1 MTGKDRRA
9 AVEMTYASTEK
20 TDLMTRNA
28 VVYLTVKN
36 SCSHLVYLYLAFI
49 NDKFDAPRA
58 TQFRT

>member
-36 SCSHLVYLYLAFI
+36 SCSHFVYLAFI